1 MLDVWPCGIQSAL
14 DVGCGDGKVTS
25 HLTKFEGLRLVGL
38 DSSEEALSRLPYP
51 GVKGDAQAL
60 PFEDGAFDVTMSTD
74 ALEHMPEAE
83 ENKAWAELFRV
94 AAKAVMV
101 AVPFREE
108 LLDATA
114 CCEACGHHYHVNWH
128 ERSYDIDDL
137 HRRAPTG
144 WRVRATILSGEAW
157 SAMLPPETHLR
168 RNALDEWSGW
178 EAAMCPRCAS
188 AGSKAPEL
196 APLPSLLARS
206 LGRLIYPAL
215 TQRRYCRSHSEIL
228 VIFEREDASL
238 ELPHLPP
245 AETFAQ
251 CASNIDLHRQPPCE
265 NLQPYSQVAQYVAGA
280 DGRWRAQFPLY
291 QAQPQLSVTRLPGST
306 AELHL
311 LLEDEAGCLFEGSVL
326 EAGQEQCVITLSRAP
341 VPGYYG
347 ILASFDAKQPFAS
360 IRLGTGPTVY
370 RSHGNLDA
378 SCRYLALNH
387 PRGAL
392 YVQCSQP
399 LWFDPA
405 SLETRAPVPEPTVP
419 QVLAEMERRLEHALA
434 VEAGEQS
441 KGNLS
446 RELNELR
453 VQVQNLSAERDGLLD
468 QARELQRIAVD
479 IQNLRAERDALLER
493 AHEADRL
500 AVDLQNIT
508 AERDH
513 LQSRMPGDAFASP
526 EYAILQARAV
536 EAERLEVDVQNL
548 QAERDAL
555 LLRAREADQQAVALQ
570 NLEAERDALLVRA
583 READRLAVEIQNL
596 TSERDLLQL
605 QSAAESL
612 ACAESSALQAR
623 AAEADRLA
631 VDVQNLQAER
641 DSLVLRI
648 READQQAVALQNLEA
663 ERDAL
668 LARAYEADRFEVQ
681 IQNLGAEREALL
693 LRAAEADRLAVELQ
707 NLTAEHEIYRARI
720 AEAEHLAV
728 RAENLVAERD
738 ALMLRATEADIAAVK
753 IQNFV
758 AEQSALWEQLHT
770 ALAEITQLE
779 GQRSSLADQIRD
791 QDLDHS
797 KKLNQMQAVFADLQ
811 EQIGH
816 LNNRSQE
823 AEQSLE
829 NLQAVLNQAETDKK
843 QLQEALQVCQLRLG
857 QLSQHLE
864 NRLGAAV
871 RNALARLRG
880 KK

>member
-1 MLDVWPCGIQSAL
+1 MSQDIRLYGSAQVWNQPLQLGQRNLLQAVLDVWPCGIQSAL

-128 ERSYDIDDL
+128 ERSYDIEDL

-178 EAAMCPRCAS
+178 EAAMCPRCAC

-206 LGRLIYPAL
+206 LGRLIYL
-215 TQRRYCRSHSEIL
+215 SLGQRRYCRSHSEIL

-238 ELPHLPP
+238 ELPDLPP

-251 CASNIDLHRQPPCE
+251 CASHIDLHRQPPCE

-311 LLEDEAGCLFEGSVL
+311 LLEDEAGCLFEGCVL
-326 EAGQEQCVITLSRAP
+326 EAGQEQCEITLSRAP

-347 ILASFDAKQPFAS
+347 ILASFAAEQPFAS
-360 IRLGTGPTVY
+360 IGLGAGPTVY
-370 RSHGNLDA
+370 RSYDNLDA
-378 SCRYLALNH
+378 SSRYLALNH

-399 LWFDPA
+399 LWFDPGC
-405 SLETRAPVPEPTVP
+405 LEAVAPVPEPTVP
-419 QVLAEMERRLEHALA
+419 QVLAEMEQRLEQALA
-434 VEAGEQS
+434 VQAGEQS
-441 KGNLS
+441 KSNLS

-479 IQNLRAERDALLER
+479 VQNLSAERDALLER

-513 LQSRMPGDAFASP
+513 LQSRMPGDVFASP
-526 EYAILQARAV
+526 EYAALQARAV
-536 EAERLEVDVQNL
+536 ETERLEVDVQNL

-555 LLRAREADQQAVALQ
+555 LHRAREADQQAVALQ
-570 NLEAERDALLVRA
+570 NLEAERDALQV
-583 READRLAVEIQNL
+583 
-596 TSERDLLQL
+596 
-605 QSAAESL
+605 
-612 ACAESSALQAR
+612 R
-623 AAEADRLA
+623 AAEADLLA

-668 LARAYEADRFEVQ
+668 LARAHEADGLAVQ
-681 IQNLGAEREALL
+681 IQNLGAERDALL
-693 LRAAEADRLAVELQ
+693 LRAAEADRLTVELQ
-707 NLTAEHEIYRARI
+707 NLTAEHEIYCARI
-720 AEAEHLAV
+720 AEADQLAV
-728 RAENLVAERD
+728 RAQNLVAERD

-797 KKLNQMQAVFADLQ
+797 TKLNQMQAVFADLQ

-829 NLQAVLNQAETDKK
+829 NLQAVLNQAETDKQ
-843 QLQEALQVCQLRLG
+843 QLQDALQVCQLRLG